1 MFTTIPHFRDLDGA
15 LVGVDESGT
24 VTRYGPLLPGF
35 APFFPSTRIQGS
47 FMRLAFSSESYPAYS
62 KRYLAAVCRA
72 LLAERRGAA
81 TKVGFELK
89 AEELRS
95 LADIQKDGRISQ
107 PKTFSYG
114 PTACVR

>member
-1 MFTTIPHFRDLDGA
+1 
-15 LVGVDESGT
+15 
-24 VTRYGPLLPGF
+24 
-35 APFFPSTRIQGS
+35 
-47 FMRLAFSSESYPAYS
+47 MRLAFSSESYPAYS